1 MKIAQALSS
10 TPRSRSGCPS
20 RSEGRHEPQD
30 KPALRC
36 SLCRTQRPPGH
47 PGALQT
53 PLCLQQLTWPSGPK
67 RGVWGQEHLLWA
79 QRGPRLHREEVG
91 LSDHRARP
99 SPRPGTQ
106 DQGDKTG
113 VKTRACSPLVN
124 VLDLVAVACSET
136 TEHATRYTLKHMHM
150 CAATW
155 AELHAHVPVGPR
167 TEHAHACACT
177 QHAHRCTRVPV
188 PHCIPNKHPQA
199 SLFKPMRTTKK
210 LTERF
215 KRGAR

>member
-10 TPRSRSGCPS
+10 TPRSRSGCPY
-20 RSEGRHEPQD
+20 RWEGRREPQD
-30 KPALRC
+30 KSVLRC

-53 PLCLQQLTWPSGPK
+53 PLCRQQQTWPSGPK

-79 QRGPRLHREEVG
+79 QQGPRLHCKEAG
-91 LSDHRARP
+91 LSDHQARP

-113 VKTRACSPLVN
+113 VRTRACSPLVN

-136 TEHATRYTLKHMHM
+136 TEHAACYTLMHMHM
-150 CAATW
+150 CATTW

-167 TEHAHACACT
+167 
-177 QHAHRCTRVPV
+177 RGRTRVCL
-188 PHCIPNKHPQA
+188 HTGTHTDAHTCTCA
-199 SLFKPMRTTKK
+199 SLHPKQTSTG
-210 LTERF
+210 L
-215 KRGAR
+215 AI